1 MMCLPACIIKCKVL
15 VASDNELSR
24 TPRAAVHLIE
34 EKNLHFANVAA
45 KRKVF
50 ERPEVLHPRLF
61 MRRHLRVHARLNT
74 TRKIRLIRGPQA
86 AEMRIAGVA
95 TASATRRRNFL
106 SIVAALLLYTI
117 KSVAATVTDTEAEQQ
132 LQLRRAIQ
140 DAGNRETGGLRG
152 LMPILDGTY
161 SNITGDYDYGSHS
174 GDNGYEGSS
183 DGSSVNTAIIGVSIG
198 VGLALITVCFT
209 WKACVECCTSSN
221 RRSRHRAFIERSNA
235 GWKCELC
242 LHINEFSQTGC
253 VLCGTTTE
261 EFKII
266 RSQREDVSAST
277 QIAPQVEDS
286 MRSASNYLL
295 MSSPRAAWIR
305 GLNTFHSGDLTDR
318 QLVARERHQWKRCI
332 GGQNVRWVNIP
343 FEAVQENEAL
353 CSAIIKERD
362 FQDWQKRH
370 PPQVT
375 GSSRMSVSSVL
386 FSDSSGSWLTPGTAF
401 VRDDSRP
408 QSRTVRWRLAEEFT
422 TSSRQYSKTIVRA
435 STLDF
440 SEKAQWF
447 YQYSLKLCSSIVDGY
462 HTIRIHRD
470 RVLKQSMNLFMSAP
484 SGTLHRRL
492 RVDFMDE
499 AGVDGGGILREWLH
513 LVCSQ
518 LFAEA
523 PGLFALTSS
532 SAHQGYWINRT
543 PTEKFTKQLE
553 VYVFFGKLLG
563 KALLE
568 GLLLNVRLSIPL
580 LKHILGVPLK
590 LSDLYLLDETVYSS
604 MMWIL
609 ENDNTNALGLNF
621 TVEGVELIPSGADV
635 TLHDGNKHLYVA
647 KVAQYYLFD
656 SVRAEIS
663 SIMEGLRSVISDTV
677 LHVFDFKEL
686 DLLLSGLPQIDVD
699 DWRHH
704 TDVRFYEQSTHEFEL
719 VGWFWEILESF
730 SQDQRGRLLQYVTGS
745 SGVPVEGFKGLTGMD
760 SEIQLF
766 TIQLGKN
773 VSTVYTVLPHASTC
787 LNRLDLPLYASKAEL
802 ERILTMVVEMDVT
815 GFSSR

>member
-1 MMCLPACIIKCKVL
+1 MH
-15 VASDNELSR
+15 R
-24 TPRAAVHLIE
+24 Y
-34 EKNLHFANVAA
+34 
-45 KRKVF
+45 
-50 ERPEVLHPRLF
+50 
-61 MRRHLRVHARLNT
+61 LRVHARLNT
-74 TRKIRLIRGPQA
+74 TRHPRLIRCLQA
-86 AEMRIAGVA
+86 AKMRIANVSR
-95 TASATRRRNFL
+95 ASAIRRRNFL
-106 SIVAALLLYTI
+106 SIVAGLLLCTI
-117 KSVAATVTDTEAEQQ
+117 KSVAATVTDTQADQ
-132 LQLRRAIQ
+132 LEGADKR
-140 DAGNRETGGLRG
+140 DVVGLRG
-152 LMPILDGTY
+152 LMPIVDGTY
-161 SNITGDYDYGSHS
+161 SNSSGGYGYYYESSS
-174 GDNGYEGSS
+174 GYNGYEDSS
-183 DGSSVNTAIIGVSIG
+183 DGSSSVKTVVIGVSIG
-198 VGLALITVCFT
+198 VGLMLITVCLT
-209 WKACVECCTSSN
+209 WKACVECCTSTN
-221 RRSRHRAFIERSNA
+221 RRSRHRAFIERPNA
-235 GWKCELC
+235 GWKCEVC
-242 LHINEFSQTGC
+242 LHTNEFSQTGC
-253 VLCGTTTE
+253 VLCGTTAE
-261 EFKII
+261 ELKII
-266 RSQREDVSAST
+266 RSRQEDTNTSAVV
-277 QIAPQVEDS
+277 APQVEDS
-286 MRSASNYLL
+286 TRSASNYLL
-295 MSSPRAAWIR
+295 MSSPRAAWVR
-305 GLNTFHSGDLTDR
+305 SLNTFHSGDLTDR

-332 GGQNVRWVNIP
+332 GGQNVRWVHIP
-343 FEAVQENEAL
+343 FEVLQDNEAL
-353 CSAIIKERD
+353 CSTIIKERD
-362 FQDWQKRH
+362 FQDWHKRH
-370 PPQVT
+370 PPKVS
-375 GSSRMSVSSVL
+375 GPSRMSVSSVL
-386 FSDSSGSWLTPGTAF
+386 FSDSSGQQLSWLTPGTAF
-401 VRDDSRP
+401 VRDDDSRS
-408 QSRTVRWRLAEEFT
+408 QSRTARWRLAEEFSA
-422 TSSRQYSKTIVRA
+422 SSRQYSKTVVRA
-435 STLDF
+435 STLVF

-523 PGLFALTSS
+523 PGLFTLTSS
-532 SAHQGYWINRT
+532 SAHQGYWFNRT
-543 PTEKFTKQLE
+543 SAEKCTKQLE
-553 VYVFFGKLLG
+553 MYIFFGKLLG

-635 TLHDGNKHLYVA
+635 TLHDGNKQLYVA

-686 DLLLSGLPQIDVD
+686 DLLLSGLPQIDVN
-699 DWRHH
+699 DWRQH

-719 VGWFWEILESF
+719 VGWFWEVLESF

-760 SEIQLF
+760 GEIQLF
-766 TIQLGKN
+766 TIQLGKD

>member
-1 MMCLPACIIKCKVL
+1 
-15 VASDNELSR
+15 
-24 TPRAAVHLIE
+24 
-34 EKNLHFANVAA
+34 
-45 KRKVF
+45 
-50 ERPEVLHPRLF
+50 
-61 MRRHLRVHARLNT
+61 
-74 TRKIRLIRGPQA
+74 
-86 AEMRIAGVA
+86 
-95 TASATRRRNFL
+95 
-106 SIVAALLLYTI
+106 
-117 KSVAATVTDTEAEQQ
+117 
-132 LQLRRAIQ
+132 
-140 DAGNRETGGLRG
+140 
-152 LMPILDGTY
+152 
-161 SNITGDYDYGSHS
+161 
-174 GDNGYEGSS
+174 
-183 DGSSVNTAIIGVSIG
+183 
-198 VGLALITVCFT
+198 
-209 WKACVECCTSSN
+209 
-221 RRSRHRAFIERSNA
+221 
-235 GWKCELC
+235 
-242 LHINEFSQTGC
+242 
-253 VLCGTTTE
+253 
-261 EFKII
+261 
-266 RSQREDVSAST
+266 
-277 QIAPQVEDS
+277 
-286 MRSASNYLL
+286 
-295 MSSPRAAWIR
+295 
-305 GLNTFHSGDLTDR
+305 
-318 QLVARERHQWKRCI
+318 
-332 GGQNVRWVNIP
+332 
-343 FEAVQENEAL
+343 
-353 CSAIIKERD
+353 
-362 FQDWQKRH
+362 
-370 PPQVT
+370 
-375 GSSRMSVSSVL
+375 MSVSSVL

-435 STLDF
+435 STLAF

-621 TVEGVELIPSGADV
+621 TVEGIELIPSGADV

-760 SEIQLF
+760 GEIQLF

>member
-1 MMCLPACIIKCKVL
+1 MRVTGIERLAQ
-15 VASDNELSR
+15 
-24 TPRAAVHLIE
+24 RANA
-34 EKNLHFANVAA
+34 
-45 KRKVF
+45 
-50 ERPEVLHPRLF
+50 
-61 MRRHLRVHARLNT
+61 M
-74 TRKIRLIRGPQA
+74 
-86 AEMRIAGVA
+86 
-95 TASATRRRNFL
+95 RRRNFL
-106 SIVAALLLYTI
+106 SIVAALLFCTVN
-117 KSVAATVTDTEAEQQ
+117 SVAATDTEAEQQ
-132 LQLRRAIQ
+132 LQLRRAIE
-140 DAGNRETGGLRG
+140 DDDKRETVSVRG
-152 LMPILDGTY
+152 LMPIVDGIYPNT
-161 SNITGDYDYGSHS
+161 TGDYDYHYGSYS
-174 GDNGYEGSS
+174 GYNGYEDRS
-183 DGSSVNTAIIGVSIG
+183 DGSSSSVKTAVIGVSIG
-198 VGLALITVCFT
+198 VGLVLITICLT
-209 WKACVECCTSSN
+209 WKACVECCTSSS
-221 RRSRHRAFIERSNA
+221 RRSRHRAFIERPNA
-235 GWKCELC
+235 GWKCDVC
-242 LHINEFSQTGC
+242 LHRNEFSQAGC
-253 VLCGTTTE
+253 VLCGTTAE
-261 EFKII
+261 ESKMI
-266 RSQREDVSAST
+266 RSRQEVVNTST
-277 QIAPQVEDS
+277 VTAPQVGDS
-286 MRSASNYLL
+286 TRSASNYLL
-295 MSSPRAAWIR
+295 MSPPRVAWIR
-305 GLNTFHSGDLTDR
+305 SLNAVYSGDLTDR

-332 GGQNVRWVNIP
+332 GGQSVRWVNIP

-353 CSAIIKERD
+353 SSVIIRERD
-362 FQDWQKRH
+362 FQDWRRRN
-370 PPQVT
+370 PPKVA
-375 GSSRMSVSSVL
+375 GSSRVSVSSVL
-386 FSDSSGSWLTPGTAF
+386 FSDSSGQQASWLTPGTAF

-408 QSRTVRWRLAEEFT
+408 ESRTIRWRLAEECS
-422 TSSRQYSKTIVRA
+422 TSSRQYSKTILRA
-435 STLDF
+435 STLAF

-447 YQYSLKLCSSIVDGY
+447 YQYSLKLCSSIVEGY

-470 RVLKQSMNLFMSAP
+470 RVLKQSMNLIMSAP

-492 RVDFMDE
+492 RVDFVDE

-523 PGLFALTSS
+523 PGLFTLTSS

-543 PTEKFTKQLE
+543 STGKCTKQLE
-553 VYVFFGKLLG
+553 MYVFFGKLLG

-580 LKHILGVPLK
+580 LKHILGGPLK

-621 TVEGVELIPSGADV
+621 TVEGIELIPSGADV
-635 TLHDGNKHLYVA
+635 TLHDGNKQLYVA

-663 SIMEGLRSVISDTV
+663 SIMEGFRSVVNDTV

-699 DWRHH
+699 DWRQH

-719 VGWFWEILESF
+719 VGWFWEVLESF
-730 SQDQRGRLLQYVTGS
+730 SQDQRGHLLQYVTGS

-760 SEIQLF
+760 GEIQLF
-766 TIQLGKN
+766 TIQLGKD

-787 LNRLDLPLYASKAEL
+787 LNRLDLPLYPSKVEL